1 MLKLLLCLT
10 AATAIA
16 VCLVQLRQ
24 QRLDLAHD
32 ASQLHGTLEARQ
44 AKLWDQQ
51 VRLAAATAPPAIGR
65 SADSHHLTL
74 IPVKPTAAPA
84 TDWNDARADAAD

>member
-24 QRLDLAHD
+24 QRLDLAHE
-32 ASQLHGTLEARQ
+32 AAQLHAAIEVRQ

-51 VRLAAATAPPAIGR
+51 VRIAALTAPPAIGR
-65 SADSHHLTL
+65 SAGTHHLTL
-74 IPVKPTAAPA
+74 VPGKPVGTAA
-84 TDWNDARADAAD
+84 TDWSDAGAD